1 MHEYLSI
8 VRLTCT
14 ISTQALSA
22 TNQFGPRAPNATKSP
37 RDKEIS
43 FLSEEYNL
51 HMYKRSSSRWLLV
64 SVQGEATLI
73 KRNDSFIHDTK
84 KSNVI
89 ADISRCYSF
98 KSGQRGK
105 FPFHKR
111 VAAIL
116 RHSEKF
122 WHVIE
127 SRVLLKKKE
136 DRKPPVDP
144 DLSYPTLSSGLF
156 PTYENQALGLCP
168 VFACRENPR
177 RFYWLFHPDR
187 PRFWRLMKTR
197 LIDIPGRL
205 GWSGTNLE
213 NRERLYFPDASKIS
227 AMVGDHSR

>member
-8 VRLTCT
+8 VRLTCR

-51 HMYKRSSSRWLLV
+51 HMDKRSSSRWLLV
-64 SVQGEATLI
+64 SVQRAATLI
-73 KRNDSFIHDTK
+73 KPIDSFIHDTK

-89 ADISRCYSF
+89 GDISSCYSF
-98 KSGQRGK
+98 NSGQRGK

-111 VAAIL
+111 VAVIL

-122 WHVIE
+122 WPVIE

-136 DRKPPVDP
+136 DRKPPANP
-144 DLSYPTLSSGLF
+144 DLSYPTLSLTGTL
-156 PTYENQALGLCP
+156 PY
-168 VFACRENPR
+168 
-177 RFYWLFHPDR
+177 R
-187 PRFWRLMKTR
+187 PLKV
-197 LIDIPGRL
+197 LKSL
-205 GWSGTNLE
+205 
-213 NRERLYFPDASKIS
+213 S
-227 AMVGDHSR
+227 A

>member
-1 MHEYLSI
+1 MKLSNFFPQHFFRRAQHHFQVLFRAICVSVVGTSLELIMWAQGTGWTAVIPTFKPFQNKNVAGVFMHEYWSI

-14 ISTQALSA
+14 ISSQALSA
-22 TNQFGPRAPNATKSP
+22 TNQLGPRAPKATKSP
-37 RDKEIS
+37 RDKEHS
-43 FLSEEYNL
+43 FSSEEYKL
-51 HMYKRSSSRWLLV
+51 HMDKRSSSRWLLV
-64 SVQGEATLI
+64 SVQRAATLI

-122 WHVIE
+122 WPVIE

-136 DRKPPVDP
+136 DRKPPADQ
-144 DLSYPTLSSGLF
+144 DLSYPTLSPL
-156 PTYENQALGLCP
+156 PAHYHTDP
-168 VFACRENPR
+168 
-177 RFYWLFHPDR
+177 
-187 PRFWRLMKTR
+187 
-197 LIDIPGRL
+197 
-205 GWSGTNLE
+205 
-213 NRERLYFPDASKIS
+213 
-227 AMVGDHSR
+227 

>member
-37 RDKEIS
+37 RDKENS

-51 HMYKRSSSRWLLV
+51 HMDKRSSSRWLLV
-64 SVQGEATLI
+64 SVQREATLI

-122 WHVIE
+122 
-127 SRVLLKKKE
+127 
-136 DRKPPVDP
+136 
-144 DLSYPTLSSGLF
+144 
-156 PTYENQALGLCP
+156 
-168 VFACRENPR
+168 
-177 RFYWLFHPDR
+177 
-187 PRFWRLMKTR
+187 
-197 LIDIPGRL
+197 
-205 GWSGTNLE
+205 
-213 NRERLYFPDASKIS
+213 
-227 AMVGDHSR
+227 